1 MTLNFFLV
9 GKPHATH
16 FIDSYEYYRKRIL
29 KYANVNISFLKEEK
43 LPDRPSQGQIAK
55 ALEIE
60 GHTIEKNLP
69 KNTYLILLDLNGK
82 ESDSLEFSE
91 EFKDISEMNTS
102 ISFVIG
108 SSYGLGDNIKAR
120 ANYKWKMSRLTFTH
134 PMALEIALEQVYRAI
149 KISKG
154 ETYQK

>member
-9 GKPHATH
+9 GKPHASH
-16 FIDSYEYYRKRIL
+16 FIESYDYYKKRLL

-43 LPDRPSQGQIAK
+43 LPDKPSESQITK

-60 GHTIEKNLP
+60 ATTIEKNIP
-69 KNTYLILLDLNGK
+69 KNTYLILLDLAGK
-82 ESDSLEFSE
+82 ECDSFQFSNT
-91 EFKDISEMNTS
+91 FKEIMENNTS

-108 SSYGLGDNIKAR
+108 SSYGLGESIKKKADYR
-120 ANYKWKMSRLTFTH
+120 WKMSALTFTH
-134 PMALEIALEQVYRAI
+134 PLALEIALEQVYRAI